1 MKLETDSL
9 NKRQFL
15 EKPEIKFRNF
25 DVINPPVLQR
35 DIFLYKEKNRLFH
48 RILSM

>member
-9 NKRQFL
+9 GIRQFF
-15 EKPEIKFRNF
+15 EKLEIKFPSF
-25 DVINPPVLQR
+25 DSINPPILQR
-35 DIFLYKEKNRLFH
+35 NIFLYKEKKQLFH